1 MKRIVAF
8 LLTMLMLLSLAA
20 CGGNFGEKRDVA
32 DLESA
37 ETAEPSDNS
46 HRDKSSDKEKSE
58 KKSASSKTENTKKPV
73 NNDYDDDYDY
83 DYDYDYNE
91 AYQYIVTVHNGYY
104 DDYGY
109 YEETYSYTYYT
120 CGNCGYEGSSCPDYC
135 GGCGAYF
142 YDWDWEDV
150 YYDDY

>member
-8 LLTMLMLLSLAA
+8 LLAMLMLLSLAA
-20 CGGNFGEKRDVA
+20 CGSDIGEKRDVSGLKA
-32 DLESA
+32 A
-37 ETAEPSDNS
+37 ETAEPTDDSG
-46 HRDKSSDKEKSE
+46 SDKEKSE

-83 DYDYDYNE
+83 DYYEDYYYEDE
-91 AYQYIVTVHNGYY
+91 AYQYIETVHYGYY
-104 DDYGY
+104 DDYGDY
-109 YEETYSYTYYT
+109 VETYSYTYYI
-120 CGNCGYEGSSCPDYC
+120 CSNCGYEGSSCPDYC

>member
-1 MKRIVAF
+1 MKRIAAF
-8 LLTMLMLLSLAA
+8 LLTVLMLLSLAA

-32 DLESA
+32 DLKAA
-37 ETAEPSDNS
+37 ETAEPSDDS
-46 HRDKSSDKEKSE
+46 GSDKPSDKEKSE
-58 KKSASSKTENTKKPV
+58 KKTASSKTENTKKPV
-73 NNDYDDDYDY
+73 NNDD

-91 AYQYIVTVHNGYY
+91 AYQYIVTVNNEYY
-104 DDYGY
+104 DSDGY
-109 YEETYSYTYYT
+109 YEYTDSYTYYI

-150 YYDDY
+150 YNEYYE